1 MKKKSFFN
9 VFNAK
14 MALSIVALSGALLTG
29 CYKDDGLDADAPV
42 GEIVLP
48 EATYTLSGN
57 VIAAETGNA
66 LEAVT
71 VAVTPGTQI
80 KNAAGVFVYSVAPG
94 TVTIKATAEGYAPV
108 TRTIEVTKI
117 NKGQSATYTQTIVM
131 NKVAEATKAA
141 LYDVKVQAYGGKSL
155 ELLATNKYTATINA
169 EPAIALKDGKF
180 ANVKA
185 GEYKI
190 SFTENVE
197 AGATK
202 TLQDFTAS
210 ISLSE
215 VTVPESHKNIVVM
228 VSGYMPAIDAP
239 KDVTMLYADFT
250 DMDGNYSNVQRAW
263 VTKNGVKVESS
274 VQSNINHFAFEVPT
288 ADVDMYVLKY
298 AYLNDS
304 QVQLEGT
311 SPFSK
316 GTTSLPIY
324 LNLKASDG
332 GVTVVPGEPTE
343 IPGVEGED
351 KDQVTAATGTMV
363 TLANGNVVRLEDVN
377 VSIQR
382 LAGQETED
390 ATARV
395 YEGTPSGIKFDKP
408 LVITF
413 KDMWAGQL
421 GTMNLVYAKN
431 NLWST
436 DSEGDV
442 TLANGFYTMNVN
454 HFSQFKAAVPY
465 TATMNATTTED
476 TKVTI
481 VGKKNDTNQPIE
493 VTYKYKVADGSEFT
507 PSISEAVAAA
517 GFSDAAANM
526 VVAII
531 TDSLYKEGY
540 TGTGI
545 TFEANEYKY
554 QVAPYTCLEEFSA
567 TQEYKNVNYTFTV
580 NGKAIAIA
588 VKAAT
593 KATVNEPK
601 IYTFGHGHGHSH
613 GHGNNDLAGGG
624 IIDAE

>member
-71 VAVTPGTQI
+71 VTVTPGTQI
-80 KNAAGVFVYSVAPG
+80 KNAAGVFAYSVAPG

-108 TRTIEVTKI
+108 TRAIEVTKI

-141 LYDVKVQAYGGKSL
+141 KYDVKVQAYGGKSL
-155 ELLATNKYTATINA
+155 ELLDPSKYTATINA

-180 ANVKA
+180 ADVPF
-185 GEYKI
+185 GDYVVT
-190 SFTENVE
+190 FTEKLE
-197 AGATK
+197 AGATA
-202 TLQDFTAS
+202 TLQKFNAS

-215 VTVPESHKNIVVM
+215 ITVPASDKNIVVM

-239 KDVTMLYADFT
+239 KEVTMLYADFT
-250 DMDGNYSNVQRAW
+250 DMTSGKIENVLRAW
-263 VTKNGVKVESS
+263 VNKNDVKVEAS

-288 ADVDMYVLKY
+288 ADIATYTLKY
-298 AYLNDS
+298 VFVKEDGTQA
-304 QVQLEGT
+304 EGS
-311 SPFSK
+311 SPFAIGS
-316 GTTSLPIY
+316 TSLSIL
-324 LNLKASDG
+324 LNLG
-332 GVTVVPGEPTE
+332 NGTIITPGEPTE

-382 LAGQETED
+382 LASQETKD

-454 HFSQFKAAVPY
+454 HFSRFKAAVPY

-493 VTYKYKVADGSEFT
+493 VTYKYKVAKGSEFT
-507 PSISEAVAAA
+507 PSISDAVKAA

-531 TDSLYKEGY
+531 TDSLHKEGY
-540 TGTGI
+540 IGTGI

>member
-71 VAVTPGTQI
+71 VTVTPGTQI
-80 KNAAGVFVYSVAPG
+80 KNAAGVFAYSVAPG
-94 TVTIKATAEGYAPV
+94 TVTIKAAAEGYAPV
-108 TRTIEVTKI
+108 TRAIEVTKI

-141 LYDVKVQAYGGKSL
+141 KYDVKVQAYGGKSL
-155 ELLATNKYTATINA
+155 ELLDPSKYTATINA

-180 ANVKA
+180 ADVPF
-185 GEYKI
+185 GDYVVT
-190 SFTENVE
+190 FTEKLE
-197 AGATK
+197 AGATA
-202 TLQDFTAS
+202 TLQKFNAS

-215 VTVPESHKNIVVM
+215 ITVPASDKNIVVM

-239 KDVTMLYADFT
+239 KEVTMLYADFT
-250 DMDGNYSNVQRAW
+250 DMTSGKIENVLRAW
-263 VTKNGVKVESS
+263 VNKNGVKVEAS

-288 ADVDMYVLKY
+288 ADIATYTLKY
-298 AYLNDS
+298 VFVKEDGTQA
-304 QVQLEGT
+304 EGS
-311 SPFSK
+311 SPFAIGS
-316 GTTSLPIY
+316 TSLSIL
-324 LNLKASDG
+324 LNLG
-332 GVTVVPGEPTE
+332 NGTIITPGEPTE

-382 LAGQETED
+382 LARQETED

-454 HFSQFKAAVPY
+454 HFSKFKAAVPY
-465 TATMNATTTED
+465 TAKMNTTTTED

-493 VTYKYKVADGSEFT
+493 VTYKYKVAKGSEFT
-507 PSISEAVAAA
+507 PSISDAVKAA
-517 GFSDAAANM
+517 GFSNEAAANM

-540 TGTGI
+540 IGTGI